1 MKQNIFGA
9 VLVLLAAG
17 FVIMERHQLTNFGL
31 GCVLAV
37 ITLGAMLIDATL
49 VTGWFAS
56 VAQLVSAWRQGRRD
70 QQP

>member
-17 FVIMERHQLTNFGL
+17 FVIMERHQLTNFGM
-31 GCVLAV
+31 GCALAV
-37 ITLGAMLIDATL
+37 ITLGATLIDPAV
-49 VTGWFAS
+49 VTGWFTA
-56 VAQLVSAWRQGRRD
+56 VAQIVTAWRQGRRD